1 MSPNLPGGGHDVSSY
16 VLDELSEDERL
27 DFERLL
33 ADDPA
38 AAREAEDLRRLV
50 TRMDSVEN
58 AAFEPAEPPVLRLDT
73 ATHAER
79 LAAPEHA
86 KVRIKRESLLA
97 RLFSGAARQPALAAT
112 LIALIF
118 AGGVGAG
125 LALSGTS
132 DDDTAD
138 GVISASAT
146 LKPVGTLAPAAS
158 GEAQLKD
165 SGETMAVRVSG
176 LSANAE
182 GDFYEA
188 WLLNADKGLVSLGS
202 FKVGDDGKAEIRVPV
217 PVDPS
222 AFPVVDISLE
232 PADGAPGHSGKSVL
246 RAELS

>member
-1 MSPNLPGGGHDVSSY
+1 MSSY
-16 VLDELSEDERL
+16 VLGECNEDERR
-27 DFERLL
+27 DFELL
-33 ADDPA
+33 LEDDPA
-38 AAREAEDLRRLV
+38 AASEAEDLRRLV
-50 TRMDSVEN
+50 TRMDAIDG

-73 ATHAER
+73 ASLAER
-79 LAAPEHA
+79 APAPKQA
-86 KVRIKRESLLA
+86 KARIKRDGLLA
-97 RLFSGAARQPALAAT
+97 RLFAGAARQPALAT
-112 LIALIF
+112 SLIALIF

-132 DDDTAD
+132 DDGPAD

-146 LKPVGTLAPAAS
+146 LMPVGTLAPQAS

-165 SGETMAVRVSG
+165 SGETITVRVSG

-188 WLLNADKGLVSLGS
+188 WLLNSDKGLVSLGS
-202 FKVGDDGKAEIRVPV
+202 FRVGDDGAAEIKVPV

-232 PADGAPGHSGKSVL
+232 LADGAPGHSGKSVL